1 MKKRILATV
10 MSVLLIVCTLLTLA
24 SCGGD
29 EDSGA
34 GGEVIDKPW
43 IDTLGEHNLD
53 GYTVKFAVSEA
64 LDGDTF
70 HKRSIEPDK
79 DTGDTVDAA
88 VFARNRAIE
97 ARFNCKIDLT
107 YYTTDNLSTALSS
120 ELMSGGEM
128 YDVIA
133 ARQYDDIA
141 LCSKGYVVDLAKDA
155 DAKQYI
161 QWKDNKYPYWGER
174 YIDGMSYKGQV
185 YWLAGDLCLRYTG
198 GFYCTFVN
206 ASIYEQYLLN
216 SEGSIYDIV
225 RDKKWTIDKM
235 EQFANAAAT
244 VENVTVDNLLDS
256 GGITGVAVHVWDN
269 TNGWAVA
276 AGVEFSKKSS
286 NGSVSLTFNPKNTT
300 LDSFYSKY
308 LKLLGSRGVTVVT
321 ATTQNEDL
329 YQTAFKPF
337 ISDNALMVPGR
348 LNQAEVYLRD
358 MQSPYYII
366 PCPILAEGNEYRS
379 SVHDAINI
387 YGISAGSQNKKAT
400 AIVLEALCAE
410 SYRSVRPR
418 YYDDALKFK
427 YTTDLDSAA
436 MIDII
441 SESSYMDFALV
452 WSLTDYFGGLG
463 DSLGNFLRSNLR
475 TGTSLALL
483 NQKVGGWNSGL
494 RDIDDMFKKLAAAQ

>member
-24 SCGGD
+24 SCGGNKD
-29 EDSGA
+29 NGDD
-34 GGEVIDKPW
+34 GEVIDKPW

-53 GYTVKFAVSEA
+53 YTVKFAVSEA
-64 LDGDTF
+64 QDGDTF
-70 HKRSIEPDK
+70 HKRSIMAEE
-79 DTGDTVDAA
+79 DTGDSVDAA
-88 VFARNRAIE
+88 IFARNKAIE
-97 ARFNCKIDLT
+97 ARFNCTIELT
-107 YYTTDNLSTALSS
+107 YYTVENLSTALSS
-120 ELMSGGEM
+120 ELMSGGEA

-141 LCSKGYVVDLAKDA
+141 LCSKGYLVDIAKDEEV
-155 DAKQYI
+155 KPYI
-161 QWKDNKYPYWGER
+161 QWQDNEFPYWGER

-206 ASIYEQYLLN
+206 ATVYEQYLKE

-244 VENVTVDNLLDS
+244 VEDATIDEILAS
-256 GGITGVAVHVWDN
+256 GGITGIAMPIWDN

-276 AGVEFSKKSS
+276 AGVNFSEK
-286 NGSVSLTFNPKNTT
+286 NRDGSVKLTFNNKNTT

-308 LKLLGSRGVTVVT
+308 MKLIESAGVTDVVGGGY
-321 ATTQNEDL
+321 DV
-329 YQTAFKPF
+329 AFQAF
-337 ISDNALMVPGR
+337 MSDNALMVPGR
-348 LNQAEVYLRD
+348 LNQAEVYLRE
-358 MQSPYYII
+358 MTSPYYIV
-366 PCPILAEGNEYRS
+366 PCPLLAEGQEYRS

-387 YGISAGSQNKKAT
+387 YGISAGSQDKKAT

-427 YTTDLDSAA
+427 YTTDMDSAD

-441 SESSYMDFALV
+441 SESAYIDFVLV
-452 WSLTDYFGGLG
+452 WAFTDYFGGLSAG
-463 DSLGNFLRSNLR
+463 IGNYLRLNM
-475 TGTSLALL
+475 GGGVTSLAGL
-483 NQKVGGWNSGL
+483 NKKVSAWNKGL
-494 RDIDDMFKKLAAAQ
+494 KEIDEMFKKLSDL